1 MTTRTH
7 QTLRVGL
14 RKIIRDPRASIR
26 TRLQAIRL
34 LMDVEGLPT
43 STKNRPVSVAKMVQS
58 VRNCKNCS
66 KGRESKSRK
75 RDYLTYPLLRRV
87 SKSSIFLALISR
99 TIWRTFRLTSK
110 HDIIGLSAA
119 IGDGSGGFHVQDAH
133 RHVRVA

>member
-1 MTTRTH
+1 MTTERIK
-7 QTLRVGL
+7 RCEWACEKSFV
-14 RKIIRDPRASIR
+14 IRERASER
-26 TRLQAIRL
+26 GSRRFRL

-58 VRNCKNCS
+58 VRNC
-66 KGRESKSRK
+66 REFVERTPKQK
-75 RDYLTYPLLRRV
+75 PQRDYLTYPLLRRV

-119 IGDGSGGFHVQDAH
+119 NGDGSGGFHVQDAH
-133 RHVRVA
+133 

>member
-43 STKNRPVSVAKMVQS
+43 STKNRP
-58 VRNCKNCS
+58 
-66 KGRESKSRK
+66 
-75 RDYLTYPLLRRV
+75 
-87 SKSSIFLALISR
+87 ALIAKNGA
-99 TIWRTFRLTSK
+99 TSK
-110 HDIIGLSAA
+110 KLRELLELAREQKPQEGLPDASASA
-119 IGDGSGGFHVQDAH
+119 LPG
-133 RHVRVA
+133 